1 MKKTKVVKTAFIIP
15 TVSLIFLGLMGFFF
29 RPINAFDALRLVS
42 DNTARLIQIIGTI
55 LLMAGLILMYFCINS
70 AVKNDAELKISEE
83 DERYNVIRGKAAQ
96 ICSLV
101 SSYLLVALLMA
112 FIIMDYSTPAIMLG
126 VIMFVNMFVNIA
138 AINYYD
144 KKM

>member
-1 MKKTKVVKTAFIIP
+1 MKKKRKKTAVMIP
-15 TVSLIFLGLMGFFF
+15 TVLLIFLGFTGFFF
-29 RPINAFDALRLVS
+29 RPINAFDMLRLVS

-55 LLMAGLILMYFCINS
+55 LLMAGLIMMYFCINS

-83 DERYNVIRGKAAQ
+83 DERYNAIRGKAAQ

-126 VIMFVNMFVNIA
+126 VIMFVNMFVNMATIT
-138 AINYYD
+138 YYD